1 MHFLGKQQA
10 DLNFIFLSYNASYL
24 LCVIVCEA
32 TSDDFTAS
40 PFLDADI
47 GKDNVNRII
56 YENSHFIT
64 KRNTFFTLS
73 KAFF

>member
-10 DLNFIFLSYNASYL
+10 DLNFIFLSYDARYFLCAIAS
-24 LCVIVCEA
+24 ES
-32 TSDDFTAS
+32 TGDDFTAS

-64 KRNTFFTLS
+64 KRNTFFR
-73 KAFF
+73 